1 MVFVFFEQFI
11 DFVEDFVEER
21 MSSFE
26 FPTLSQKARQGW
38 GTPSP

>member
-11 DFVEDFVEER
+11 DFVEER

-26 FPTLSQKARQGW
+26 FPTLSHKTRW